1 MVEPGLPRVT
11 TRNPK
16 CVCHNHSRE
25 DEENS
30 LRKSVSTAM
39 PLTEACSGKTA
50 NNDEHVEDERM
61 WTDWKMVRNNEVE
74 MTSMGVK

>member
-1 MVEPGLPRVT
+1 MVESGFLRVT
-11 TRNPK
+11 TRNANG
-16 CVCHNHSRE
+16 VCHNHSRG

-30 LRKSVSTAM
+30 LRKSVLTAM
-39 PLTEACSGKTA
+39 PLTEGCGGKNA

-74 MTSMGVK
+74 MTSMGVE

>member
-1 MVEPGLPRVT
+1 MVESRFLRVI

-16 CVCHNHSRE
+16 GGCYNQSRG
-25 DEENS
+25 DEENA
-30 LRKSVSTAM
+30 LRKSVSIAM
-39 PLTEACSGKTA
+39 PFTEACGGKTA